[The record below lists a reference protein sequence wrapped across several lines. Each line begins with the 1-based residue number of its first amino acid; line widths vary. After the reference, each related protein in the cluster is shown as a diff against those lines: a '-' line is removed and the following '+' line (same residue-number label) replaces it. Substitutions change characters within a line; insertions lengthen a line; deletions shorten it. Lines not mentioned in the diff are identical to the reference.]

1 MRTILSPVGHRALM
15 SWAGKGLLAA
25 SALALHLQSPAQS
38 PAQTL
43 AQTPAQTAAQT
54 PARSAADA
62 SLPVYTVKVVKAYP
76 HDRGAFTEG
85 LFFKDGFLWEST
97 GLKGR
102 SGIRKVKLETGEVVM
117 DTSLPAEV
125 FGEGITD
132 WGDRV
137 IGLTWTDQIGYVLD
151 MGSLKLWRKFS
162 YAGEGWGL
170 TQNGKELIMS
180 DGTPELRFIDPVSFK
195 EIRRVR
201 VTEGGKPVE
210 KLNELEWVEGE
221 VLANIWQTDRIARID
236 PATGK
241 VTGWID
247 LTGLMKERNPEAQG
261 EDVANGIA
269 YDAKTKRLFVTGKL
283 WPKLF
288 EVQLV
293 KSAGPR
299 R

>member
-1 MRTILSPVGHRALM
+1 MRTILSPLGRRALM
-15 SWAGKGLLAA
+15 SWAGKGLFAAATALTSLAA
-25 SALALHLQSPAQS
+25 ITAP
-38 PAQTL
+38 
-43 AQTPAQTAAQT
+43 TAAGAA
-54 PARSAADA
+54 PADA
-62 SLPVYTVKVVKAYP
+62 GLPVSTVKVVKSYP
-76 HDRGAFTEG
+76 HDPGAFTEG

-102 SGIRKVKLETGEVVM
+102 SSIRKVKLETGDVVM
-117 DTSLPAEV
+117 ETRLPAEI
-125 FGEGITD
+125 FGEGIAD

-137 IGLTWTDQIGYVLD
+137 IGLTWTDGIGYVLD
-151 MGSLKLWRKFS
+151 MGTLKLWRKFS

-180 DGTPELRFIDPVSFK
+180 DGTPELRFIDPVSLK
-195 EIRRVR
+195 ETRRVR
-201 VTEGGKPVE
+201 VTAGGKPVE
-210 KLNELEWVEGE
+210 KINELEWVEGE

-236 PATGK
+236 PASGK

-247 LTGLMKERNPEAQG
+247 LTGLMPERNPEAQG

-269 YDAKTKRLFVTGKL
+269 YDAKTKRLFVTGKM

-293 KSAGPR
+293 KAAGPR

>member
-1 MRTILSPVGHRALM
+1 MLTILSPLGRRALM
-15 SWAGKGLLAA
+15 SWAGKGLFAAAAALTSLAA
-25 SALALHLQSPAQS
+25 LTAP
-38 PAQTL
+38 
-43 AQTPAQTAAQT
+43 TAAGAA
-54 PARSAADA
+54 PADA
-62 SLPVYTVKVVKAYP
+62 GLPVSTVKVVKSYP
-76 HDRGAFTEG
+76 HDPGAFTEG

-102 SGIRKVKLETGEVVM
+102 SSIRKVKLETGDVVM
-117 DTSLPAEV
+117 ETRLPAEI
-125 FGEGITD
+125 FGEGIAD

-137 IGLTWTDQIGYVLD
+137 IGLTWTDGIGYVLD
-151 MGSLKLWRKFS
+151 MGTLKLWRKFS

-195 EIRRVR
+195 ETRRVR
-201 VTEGGKPVE
+201 VTAGGKPVE
-210 KLNELEWVEGE
+210 KINELEWVEGE

-236 PATGK
+236 PASGK

-247 LTGLMKERNPEAQG
+247 LTGLMPERNPEAQG

-269 YDAKTKRLFVTGKL
+269 YDAKTKRLFVTGKM

-293 KSAGPR
+293 KAAGPR

>member
-1 MRTILSPVGHRALM
+1 MRTILSPLGRRALM
-15 SWAGKGLLAA
+15 SWAGKGLFAAAIALTSLAA
-25 SALALHLQSPAQS
+25 LTAP
-38 PAQTL
+38 
-43 AQTPAQTAAQT
+43 TAAGAA
-54 PARSAADA
+54 PADA
-62 SLPVYTVKVVKAYP
+62 GLPVSTVKVVKSYP
-76 HDRGAFTEG
+76 HDPGAFTEG

-102 SGIRKVKLETGEVVM
+102 SSIRKVKLETGDVVM
-117 DTSLPAEV
+117 ETRLPAEI
-125 FGEGITD
+125 FGEGIAD

-137 IGLTWTDQIGYVLD
+137 IGLTWTDGIGYVLD
-151 MGSLKLWRKFS
+151 MGTLKLWRKFS

-195 EIRRVR
+195 ETRRVR
-201 VTEGGKPVE
+201 VTAGGKPVE
-210 KLNELEWVEGE
+210 KINELEWVEGE

-236 PATGK
+236 PASGK

-247 LTGLMKERNPEAQG
+247 LTGLMPERNPEAQG

-269 YDAKTKRLFVTGKL
+269 YDAKTKRLFVTGKM

-293 KSAGPR
+293 KAAGPR

>member
-1 MRTILSPVGHRALM
+1 MRTILSPLGRRALM
-15 SWAGKGLLAA
+15 SWAGKGLLAGALSLTALTALTA
-25 SALALHLQSPAQS
+25 S
-38 PAQTL
+38 
-43 AQTPAQTAAQT
+43 TAAVAA
-54 PARSAADA
+54 PADA
-62 SLPVYTVKVVKAYP
+62 GLPVYTVKVVKSYP

-102 SGIRKVKLETGEVVM
+102 SSIRKVKLETGEVVM
-117 DTSLPAEV
+117 ETRLPAEI
-125 FGEGITD
+125 FGEGIAD

-137 IGLTWTDQIGYVLD
+137 IGLTWTDGIGYVLD
-151 MGSLKLWRKFS
+151 MSTLKLWRKFS

-170 TQNGKELIMS
+170 TQNGKALIMS

-195 EIRRVR
+195 ETRRVR
-201 VTEGGKPVE
+201 VTAGGKPVE
-210 KLNELEWVEGE
+210 KINELEWVEGE

-236 PATGK
+236 PASGK

-247 LTGLMKERNPEAQG
+247 LAGLMPERNPEAQG

-293 KSAGPR
+293 RALGPR